1 MLDTLFAAQRN
12 GNQIDDDGIQ
22 EEVDTFVF
30 TGHDTVSVAIINALM
45 VIANHP
51 NHQQRLYEEIIQAI
65 CKNGILYLKFGFY
78 VKTLLANYPNAA
90 NNNNEPLQIPQYAT
104 LEFLDRVVKEILR
117 LYPSAPLI
125 ARELME
131 ELEINGVILPV
142 GTSLSLLVYDLH
154 RDPNHFPDPL
164 RFDPDRFLPDLVEK
178 RHPFAYL
185 PFMAG
190 PRNCIGTTKCL
201 SLRQLLIVFSMY
213 FQVKNLLFC
222 N

>member
-1 MLDTLFAAQRN
+1 MNKKPRFALLDTLFAAQRN

-51 NHQQRLYEEIIQAI
+51 KHQQRLYEEIIQAI
-65 CKNGILYLKFGFY
+65 CKNAISDFLCKYRLISIYLK
-78 VKTLLANYPNAA
+78 NEA
-90 NNNNEPLQIPQYAT
+90 NNNNEPLQVSQYPT
-104 LEFLDRVVKEILR
+104 LEFLDRVVKKILR
-117 LYPSAPLI
+117 LYPSAPVI

-131 ELEINGVILPV
+131 ELEINDVILPV
-142 GTSLSLLVYDLH
+142 GTSLNLMVYDLH
-154 RDPNHFPDPL
+154 RDPQHFPDPL

-190 PRNCIGTTKCL
+190 PRNCIG
-201 SLRQLLIVFSMY
+201 R
-213 FQVKNLLFC
+213 
-222 N
+222 